1 MIIESLGPD
10 EALSFAENRWI
21 ELSDDA
27 RDLAGEPGILAEVTG
42 RGTDAQ
48 GRARLEVSIAGGDP
62 LPDPATLSH
71 PKIRRWDQDANV
83 DAASGAVP
91 IVPAVDVDLE
101 AGISVRLDAGDYR
114 EGDFWVIA
122 ARTFIGDF
130 AGDIIWPRDAGGVP
144 QPVPPH
150 GIERRFARL
159 AVVTVV
165 AGDVTAIDDCRHL
178 FPSLCELDEGC
189 CTAIVEPGD
198 DIQEAIDS
206 LPEAGGC
213 VCLKPGLHLIEE
225 PIEITN
231 PNITL
236 HGETT
241 GAVIRRENGF
251 EMLAISGG
259 AEQIRIET
267 LTLLSRFDGEEDA
280 EAVIR
285 LFGVSQCCVSK
296 CIISGTGRPQ
306 VAAIAI
312 GQCFDISVDDNRIEE
327 FQSAVIKLDASRV
340 NIENNNIEGG
350 GGSAYAI
357 TVGNGSENVVAANHV
372 AGYERGVLL
381 FTGATDS
388 RIRENTIDLRGIA
401 DDDGAFAIDVGAA
414 DCLVRDNVISLH
426 EQFQGGIRIFADRV
440 CAEKNRIDGP
450 RDDADQRPVGIIVG
464 DEEFETEDVVIDSNH
479 LAGLING
486 IVATSSDKIRILSNV
501 IRDVSANAIAV
512 ETGEF
517 ALVQGNDIEQTGTA
531 VSLITIVQPTVADN
545 RIRNCERGIDVRT
558 CLILTARG
566 NIVQDARLNGYRGVL
581 NALTRLADS
590 RFANCAYGGDPNQ
603 AGIAI
608 ASTAEFEVEIERCEV
623 INTGIPPGSFVAAV
637 NQAIG
642 IGLLINLSC
651 RIENNFVLAASNS
664 PDGDRVHNALLL
676 IGFLVFG
683 REVPNIVLDQTASI
697 RGNEFSGPGLQALV
711 LVPRISI
718 GRLAVGYRLT
728 RFSDNTCL
736 HRPSTQQTPS
746 ATAFL
751 SGERLIVQGNNIVP
765 HGRPSFDLN
774 NRPAIFIG
782 NRAPGGVSNSGGARP
797 NSPGHFDIFDFNL

>member
-1 MIIESLGPD
+1 LGEPAFRQHLLTFD
-10 EALSFAENRWI
+10 TRV
-21 ELSDDA
+21 EL
-27 RDLAGEPGILAEVTG
+27 RDVRRRNDRQSCVGCAGE
-42 RGTDAQ
+42 
-48 GRARLEVSIAGGDP
+48 
-62 LPDPATLSH
+62 
-71 PKIRRWDQDANV
+71 
-83 DAASGAVP
+83 
-91 IVPAVDVDLE
+91 
-101 AGISVRLDAGDYR
+101 
-114 EGDFWVIA
+114 
-122 ARTFIGDF
+122 
-130 AGDIIWPRDAGGVP
+130 
-144 QPVPPH
+144 
-150 GIERRFARL
+150 
-159 AVVTVV
+159 
-165 AGDVTAIDDCRHL
+165 
-178 FPSLCELDEGC
+178 
-189 CTAIVEPGD
+189 
-198 DIQEAIDS
+198 
-206 LPEAGGC
+206 
-213 VCLKPGLHLIEE
+213 GL
-225 PIEITN
+225 
-231 PNITL
+231 
-236 HGETT
+236 
-241 GAVIRRENGF
+241 
-251 EMLAISGG
+251 
-259 AEQIRIET
+259 
-267 LTLLSRFDGEEDA
+267 LLSRFNGDEGV

-296 CIISGTGRPQ
+296 CIISGTGRPL
-306 VAAIAI
+306 VTAVAI
-312 GQCFDISVDDNRIEE
+312 GRCFDISIDDNRIEE
-327 FQSAVIKLDASRV
+327 FQSAVVKLDASRV

-357 TVGNGSENVVAANHV
+357 TVGNGSENVVAANHI
-372 AGYERGVLL
+372 AGFGRGVLL

-388 RIRENTIDLRGIA
+388 RITENTIELRGAA
-401 DDDGAFAIDVGAA
+401 DDSGAFAIDVGAA

-426 EQFQGGIRIFADRV
+426 QQFQGGIRIFANRV

-450 RDDADQRPVGIIVG
+450 RSDADQRPVGIIVG
-464 DEEFETEDVVIDSNH
+464 DDEFETEDVVVDSNH
-479 LAGLING
+479 LARLING

-501 IRDVSANAIAV
+501 IRDVSENAIAV

-531 VSLITIVQPTVADN
+531 ISLTSIVQPSVADN

-558 CLILTARG
+558 CIILTARG

-603 AGIAI
+603 AGFAI

-623 INTGIPPGSFVAAV
+623 INTGIPPGALVAAV
-637 NQAIG
+637 NPAIG

-651 RIENNFVLAASNS
+651 RIENNFVLALANS
-664 PDGDRVHNALLL
+664 PDGDRTHNALLL

-697 RGNEFSGPGLQALV
+697 RGNEFSGPGLQSLV
-711 LVPRISI
+711 LVPRITI

-751 SGERLIVQGNNIVP
+751 SGGHLIVQGNNIEP

-797 NSPGHFDIFDFNL
+797 NFPGHFDIFDFNL